1 MKKFFQFMLVAVAAI
16 ALFSCTGKEKVKSL
30 EKNSVTINVIA
41 KADNLAS
48 DDIETKTYITTYNN
62 VANTI
67 LWGSNEYMKLAV
79 TPEGGA
85 TEFATSKD
93 ATANIFNGQPM
104 ATFGFEI
111 APADADAYTYQ
122 GFYPASA
129 AVASNNTKIESY
141 KINLIETQNATA
153 NSYDPA
159 AYIMVA
165 KPETFNE
172 VKTDWL
178 ASYRRATALN
188 KVTLKNLPAAVQ
200 EAGIKRVE
208 ITADVKDPQENTYLT
223 GARRFDLTTGESGE
237 IYSGSATVAV
247 KYENHITGN
256 ANVDVWFTSWG
267 VELSEGDG
275 LVVAVYAGDKLYL
288 RTITLGSG
296 KSISFKEGYLNT
308 LGVNMGG
315 NDVIIANNTELED
328 GDYVV
333 LANNNGTYYALKA
346 EAENTRMGYES
357 YTGSTTEYAGSDNS
371 IIWTVSKSG
380 DSYIFAN
387 DGNYLG
393 WNSGNTAAM
402 NEPGE
407 SWTPTNYLLDATFD
421 NINSCYKVSVH
432 SESSRILAKNTGSY
446 GFAFYAGS
454 GYNQI
459 IFVPAT
465 VDNRTAVSLSFE
477 ESSIALT
484 TEDFGNF
491 YGQEVIVDPDI
502 AAITDN
508 LTWSYEGD
516 EGVMADLEDGA
527 VELSGSTGTVTV
539 TVSFPGD
546 NDYLPAEASYT
557 ITVSNNETGPVFAK
571 VTSAPEDWCGE
582 YLIVCET
589 VGQALSSISTTSTK
603 YGLGEGVTI
612 DNGTIAIDAE
622 TSAYIIVIENASD
635 GNGSYTMKLSG
646 DYLGWFSGNSL
657 STASTESDNTRWTIS
672 AGVTSGNWIIAN
684 VADDTRMI
692 WYNTGSPRFAC
703 YAGKNESS
711 SGYAAIQLY
720 ALADSRD
727 EAPMSWSEETGTAT
741 MTANGLSYNLPDL
754 VFNSPAALP
763 VTYASSAPAVAT
775 VDATTGS
782 VTAVSEGTTTIS
794 ATYDGSDAT
803 APYKT
808 TVKSYTLTVT
818 DSRPT
823 CAAPTFSPAA
833 GEVTSGTTIT
843 IASATSG
850 ATIWYTTGSTEF
862 SEGGWTEYTEPVAVT
877 EACTIKAIAVK
888 SNYKNSEVASAAYV
902 ITVATVGSGT
912 EQDPYTAGDIL
923 DKYPNGSGDALVYVT
938 GRITSITEVSLNYK
952 NATYTISDGTRSIL
966 VYRGKYLDGED
977 FTSTDQIAVNDIVIV
992 YGQIGTYNN
1001 APQLANGNYL
1011 VSITKAPTITVDPKS
1026 LTWAADETDLRQITV
1041 TTSGN
1046 AGFTTDIVSGT
1057 YNDWTITTT
1066 GGTKLSVKPKEANTS
1081 TTADKVLVLKVKH
1094 NTDPSVFTEI
1104 TCTQSKVSNGTP
1116 FSYTLDGTIFA
1127 SGNAYATASTVTQ
1140 NSIGWKVE
1148 GNTEQ
1153 TPWRIGGKGI
1163 TDQNRAIYSTDAIP
1177 ADINQIKVG
1186 SGSVA
1191 SSLTVNSLTITVH
1204 NSAADAASGANAIAT
1219 KTVTSGIASATVT
1232 FDKEDNTSWA
1242 GKYYRIVY
1250 NVTRTTT
1257 SGNGYITFYSAQ
1269 FNGTN

>member
-1 MKKFFQFMLVAVAAI
+1 MKKIFQFLLVAVAAI

-256 ANVDVWFTSWG
+256 ANADVWFTSWG
-267 VELSEGDG
+267 VELSEGDA
-275 LVVAVYAGDKLYL
+275 LTVAVYAGDKIYL
-288 RTITLGSG
+288 RIITLGSG

-315 NDVIIANNTELED
+315 NDVIIADNTELED

-432 SESSRILAKNTGSY
+432 SESSRILAKNTGSSY

-465 VDNRTAVSLSFE
+465 VDNRAEVSLSFAE
-477 ESSIALT
+477 FAIELT
-484 TEDFGNF
+484 TENFGNF
-491 YGQEVIVDPDI
+491 FGQEVVADPDVT
-502 AAITDN
+502 AITNN

-516 EGVMADLEDGA
+516 EGVIEDLDEGS
-527 VELSGSTGTVTV
+527 VELSGNPGTVTV
-539 TVSFPGD
+539 TVTFPGD
-546 NDYLPAEASYT
+546 NNYMPATASYT
-557 ITVSNNETGPVFAK
+557 ITVSSPVTGPGWVETAITALTSNDVF
-571 VTSAPEDWCGE
+571 V
-582 YLIVCET
+582 IVGDNGDT
-589 VGQALSSISTTSTK
+589 YALSNDNGASNAPTAVAVTVSGNKLI
-603 YGLGEGVTI
+603 GTI
-612 DNGTIAIDAE
+612 DNNIQWKISVADNGYLFSPNGAPNSYLYVTATNNGLRVGSSDYNSFVIVNGYLKGKDSKDDDRYIGIYNSSDWRCYTSINNNIAGQ
-622 TSAYIIVIENASD
+622 TFKFY
-635 GNGSYTMKLSG
+635 KLS
-646 DYLGWFSGNSL
+646 
-657 STASTESDNTRWTIS
+657 
-672 AGVTSGNWIIAN
+672 
-684 VADDTRMI
+684 
-692 WYNTGSPRFAC
+692 
-703 YAGKNESS
+703 
-711 SGYAAIQLY
+711 
-720 ALADSRD
+720 DSRD

-763 VTYASSAPAVAT
+763 VTYASSDPNVAT
-775 VDATTGS
+775 VDASTGV

-794 ATYDGSDAT
+794 ATYDGSDDN
-803 APYKT
+803 APYQT

-818 DSRPT
+818 DSRT
-823 CAAPTFSPAA
+823 ACATPTFSPAA
-833 GEVTSGTTIT
+833 GEVTSGTTVT

-850 ATIWYTTGSTEF
+850 ATIWYTTGNTEF

-888 SNYKNSEVASAAYV
+888 ANYKNSEVASAAS
-902 ITVATVGSGT
+902 VGSGT

-952 NATYTISDGTRSIL
+952 NATYTISDGNRSIL
-966 VYRGKYLDGED
+966 VYRGKYLDGAD

-1011 VSITKAPTITVDPKS
+1011 TSLTHIAVNPET
-1026 LTWAADETDLRQITV
+1026 LTWAAGENDQKQVTV
-1041 TTSGN
+1041 TTSDN
-1046 AGFTTDIVSGT
+1046 AGFTHSIVSGT
-1057 YNDWTITTT
+1057 YSDWTITAT
-1066 GGTKLSVKPKEANTS
+1066 GGTKLSVKPKAANTS
-1081 TTADKVLVLKVKH
+1081 TTTDKVIVLKVMH
-1094 NTDPSVFTEI
+1094 NTDPTVYQLI

-1116 FSYTLDGTIFA
+1116 FTYTLDGTITA
-1127 SGNAYATASTVTQ
+1127 SGNAYASASTVTQ
-1140 NSIGWKVE
+1140 NEIGWQVTA
-1148 GNTEQ
+1148 NTEQ
-1153 TPWRIGGKGI
+1153 SPWRVGGKGL
-1163 TDQNRAIYSTDAIP
+1163 TDQDRAIYSTTAIS

-1191 SSLTVNSLTITVH
+1191 GGLTVNSLTITVH
-1204 NSAADAASGANAIAT
+1204 NSAADAASGSNAIAT
-1219 KTVTSGIASATVT
+1219 KTFTSGIAGATVT

-1250 NVTRTTT
+1250 NVTRTST
-1257 SGNGYITFYSAQ
+1257 SQNGYITFYSAQ
-1269 FNGTN
+1269 FNGTE

>member
-308 LGVNMGG
+308 LGINMGG

-393 WNSGNTAAM
+393 WTSGNTAAM

-571 VTSAPEDWCGE
+571 VTSAPEDWSGE
-582 YLIVCET
+582 YLMVCET
-589 VGQALSSISTTSTK
+589 AGQALSSISTTQTK
-603 YGLGEGVTI
+603 YGIGEDVTI
-612 DNGTIAIDAE
+612 DNGTIEIDAT

-635 GNGSYTMKLSG
+635 GNGSYTMRLSG
-646 DYLGWFSGNSL
+646 DYLAWVSGNSL

-703 YAGKNESS
+703 YTGKNESS
-711 SGYAAIQLY
+711 SYAAIQLY

-775 VDATTGS
+775 VDATTGT

-794 ATYDGSDAT
+794 ATYDGSDSN

-823 CAAPTFSPAA
+823 CAAPTFSPVA
-833 GEVTSGTTIT
+833 GEITSGTTIT

-923 DKYPNGSGDALVYVT
+923 DKYPNGSGNASVYVT
-938 GRITSITEVSLNYK
+938 GRITSITEVSLNFK

-1011 VSITKAPTITVDPKS
+1011 VSITKAPTITVDPES

-1057 YNDWTITTT
+1057 YNDWIITTT
-1066 GGTKLSVKPKEANTS
+1066 SGTKLSVKPKEANTS

-1104 TCTQSKVSNGTP
+1104 TFTQSRVPSGNITLVANQKITFSESGYTNAQVISSVSGTNWSMSLDKGTNSSNAPKYYSSGAAIRCYGGNTFTVTVASGYKIESIKLSFATGEGTNAITTDIGDYENGTW
-1116 FSYTLDGTIFA
+1116 SGEIEDGE
-1127 SGNAYATASTVTQ
+1127 S
-1140 NSIGWKVE
+1140 
-1148 GNTEQ
+1148 
-1153 TPWRIGGKGI
+1153 
-1163 TDQNRAIYSTDAIP
+1163 
-1177 ADINQIKVG
+1177 
-1186 SGSVA
+1186 
-1191 SSLTVNSLTITVH
+1191 
-1204 NSAADAASGANAIAT
+1204 
-1219 KTVTSGIASATVT
+1219 VT
-1232 FDKEDNTSWA
+1232 FTV
-1242 GKYYRIVY
+1242 G
-1250 NVTRTTT
+1250 
-1257 SGNGYITFYSAQ
+1257 
-1269 FNGTN
+1269 GTNGHRRIAAIEIN

>member
-1 MKKFFQFMLVAVAAI
+1 MKKIFQFMLVAVAAI

-256 ANVDVWFTSWG
+256 ANADVWFTSWG
-267 VELSEGDG
+267 VELSEGDA
-275 LVVAVYAGDKLYL
+275 LTVAVYAGDKIYL
-288 RTITLGSG
+288 RIITLGSG

-432 SESSRILAKNTGSY
+432 SESSRILAKNTGSSY

-491 YGQEVIVDPDI
+491 FGQEVVADPDVT
-502 AAITDN
+502 AITNN

-516 EGVMADLEDGA
+516 EGVIEDLDEGS
-527 VELSGSTGTVTV
+527 VELSGNPGSVTV
-539 TVSFPGD
+539 IVSFGGD
-546 NDYLPAEASYT
+546 NNYKPATASYT
-557 ITVSNNETGPVFAK
+557 ITVSVAITGPVFTK
-571 VTSAPEDWCGE
+571 VTSAPEDWSGE
-582 YLIVCET
+582 YLMVCEEKSL
-589 VGQALSSISTTSTK
+589 ALSSISTTSTK
-603 YGLGEGVTI
+603 YGIGEDVTI
-612 DNGTIAIDAE
+612 DNGTIEIDAT

-635 GNGSYTMKLSG
+635 GNGSYTMKLS
-646 DYLGWFSGNSL
+646 DSYLGWYSGNSL
-657 STASTESDNTRWTIS
+657 TTDSSESDNTRWTIT
-672 AGVTSGNWIIAN
+672 AGETVGNWVIAN
-684 VADDTRMI
+684 VEDNTRQI

-703 YAGKNESS
+703 YTGKNESS

-741 MTANGLSYNLPDL
+741 MTATGLSYNLPDL

-775 VDATTGS
+775 VDATTGT

-794 ATYDGSDAT
+794 ATYDGSDSN

-862 SEGGWTEYTEPVAVT
+862 SEDGWTEYTEPVAVT

-888 SNYKNSEVASAAYV
+888 ANYKNSEVASAAYV

-966 VYRGKYLDGED
+966 VYRGRYLNNED
-977 FTSTDQIAVNDIVIV
+977 FTSVDQIAVNDVVVV
-992 YGQIGTYNN
+992 YGKIGTHNDV
-1001 APQLANGNYL
+1001 AQLAQGNYITSL
-1011 VSITKAPTITVDPKS
+1011 TKAPTITVDPES

-1046 AGFTTDIVSGT
+1046 AGFTTAVVSGT
-1057 YNDWTITTT
+1057 YSDWIITTT

-1104 TCTQSKVSNGTP
+1104 TFTQSRVPSGNITLVANQKITFSESGYTNAQVVSSVSGTNWSMSLDKGTNSSNAPKYYSSGAAIRCYGGNTFTVTVASGYKIESIKLSFATGEGTNAITTDIGDYENGTW
-1116 FSYTLDGTIFA
+1116 SGEIEDGE
-1127 SGNAYATASTVTQ
+1127 S
-1140 NSIGWKVE
+1140 
-1148 GNTEQ
+1148 
-1153 TPWRIGGKGI
+1153 
-1163 TDQNRAIYSTDAIP
+1163 
-1177 ADINQIKVG
+1177 
-1186 SGSVA
+1186 
-1191 SSLTVNSLTITVH
+1191 
-1204 NSAADAASGANAIAT
+1204 
-1219 KTVTSGIASATVT
+1219 VT
-1232 FDKEDNTSWA
+1232 FTV
-1242 GKYYRIVY
+1242 GG
-1250 NVTRTTT
+1250 TT
-1257 SGNGYITFYSAQ
+1257 GHRKIAAIEIN
-1269 FNGTN
+1269 